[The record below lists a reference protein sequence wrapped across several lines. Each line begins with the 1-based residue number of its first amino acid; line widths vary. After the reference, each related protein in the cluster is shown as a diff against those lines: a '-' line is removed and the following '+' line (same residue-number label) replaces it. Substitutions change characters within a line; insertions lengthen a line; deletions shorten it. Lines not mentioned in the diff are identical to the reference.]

1 MKLLIVEEDANFHL
15 LLQRFLKRSGYLCE
29 SAHDL
34 REAYKK
40 VVSHEYDCI
49 LLDVA
54 ISGGEGSKL
63 LRLLRENKSEVGV
76 IIISESDVVAD
87 KVELLNNGAD
97 DYLTRPFELVE
108 LEARIRAIIRRR
120 NGILNR
126 EVQLGEITIML
137 DSRDVKVNGKSLQL
151 TRKEF
156 DILVFLARNKA
167 RVITKDSIAEHLWGD
182 YMDDAPTFD
191 FIYAHIKNLRKKL
204 TEAQVGDYLKTVYGV
219 GYQFVIP

>member
-15 LLQRFLKRSGYLCE
+15 LMQRFLRRKNYICE
-29 SAHDL
+29 SAHHF

-49 LLDVA
+49 LLNVT
-54 ISGGEGSKL
+54 ISGGDGKKL

-76 IIISESDVVAD
+76 IIISESNSVAD

-97 DYLTRPFELVE
+97 DYLSKPFELAE
-108 LEARIRAIIRRR
+108 LDARIRAITRRR
-120 NGILNR
+120 SGFLNR
-126 EVQLGEITIML
+126 EVELGEISIFI
-137 DSRDVKVNGKSLQL
+137 DSRDVKVNGKPLKL

-167 RVITKDSIAEHLWGD
+167 RVITKRFDCR
-182 YMDDAPTFD
+182 TF
-191 FIYAHIKNLRKKL
+191 
-204 TEAQVGDYLKTVYGV
+204 VGRLYG
-219 GYQFVIP
+219 